1 MRSLTETSWRVAMTS
16 AAAQDMSGWS
26 ERLSSS
32 RMSSSGKP
40 SSREWRMKASRSCS
54 GAARSWSRASRPCRA
69 GEILASDRKGTARH
83 PDGQPACCRL
93 AIELLTSAEGGYW
106 AFVAACLIG
115 VLPVAK
121 RPFKALRMG
130 QPFTIESLMTIAAGG
145 DLLIGAAEEAVSRFE
160 SFPAMSEWGS
170 RLCENACGI
179 P

>member
-1 MRSLTETSWRVAMTS
+1 
-16 AAAQDMSGWS
+16 
-26 ERLSSS
+26 
-32 RMSSSGKP
+32 
-40 SSREWRMKASRSCS
+40 MKASRSCS

-160 SFPAMSEWGS
+160 SFPAMSEWGWS
-170 RLCENACGI
+170 SVHSFRSPNVAVSASPKPFCNAGNGLVLLLR
-179 P
+179 